1 MTRERTISV
10 RTWFKALA
18 DATGA
23 FLVESVKAAER
34 SSSAARPAAD
44 YTATLIPAGGRKRI
58 RLLVEAKSRL
68 SPREALAAY
77 AQGDQPGRKGREF
90 DAIVIACPYI
100 SPRVAQICREHG
112 VGYVDQA
119 GNCDIRAGDLVVHV
133 NGRPN
138 VAPDTRPLSNPFTPK
153 ASRVARLL
161 LGQPGRTWQV
171 QELARE
177 GGISLGLAFK
187 AKDAL
192 IEQGYVEEREGR
204 VALRDARALLDAWAS
219 AYKPHA
225 RRSQLYVMDEPARAE
240 EAVATWCDRQRVEYG
255 LAEFSG
261 AWRLA
266 PMVRYKQACVYVR
279 ESASRDILA
288 DLMKALDAKPA
299 ETGSNLAILVSS
311 DESVFFDSREAE
323 SICVLSPVQLF
334 LDLATQR
341 GRGKEAADE
350 LLRRVL
356 DPSFEQVMRPTH
368 EKDHSQ

>member
-1 MTRERTISV
+1 MTHERTISV
-10 RTWFKALA
+10 RTWLKALA

-23 FLVESVKAAER
+23 FQVESVKAAER
-34 SSSAARPAAD
+34 SRLAAQSAAD
-44 YTATLIPAGGRKRI
+44 CTATLMPAGGRKRI
-58 RLLVEAKSRL
+58 RLLIEAKSRMN
-68 SPREALAAY
+68 PREALSAC
-77 AQGDQPGRKGREF
+77 AQDNQSGRRGREF

-112 VGYVDQA
+112 VGYLDQA
-119 GNCDIRAGDLVVHV
+119 GNCDIRAGGLVVHV
-133 NGRPN
+133 DGRPN
-138 VAPDTRPLSNPFTPK
+138 VTPDTRPLSSPFTPK

-177 GGISLGLAFK
+177 GRISLGLAFK
-187 AKDAL
+187 AKDTL

-204 VALRDARALLDAWAS
+204 VALRDARALLDAWAP
-219 AYKPHA
+219 AYKPPA

-240 EAVATWCDRQRVEYG
+240 EAVATWCECQRVEYG

-266 PMVRYKQACVYVR
+266 PMVRYKQACVCVR
-279 ESASRDILA
+279 ESASHDIFA
-288 DLMKALDAKPA
+288 DLMKALDAKPV
-299 ETGSNLAILVSS
+299 ESGSNLTVLVSF

-323 SICVLSPVQLF
+323 GIHVLSPVQLY

-341 GRGKEAADE
+341 GRGREAADE

-356 DPSFEQVMRPTH
+356 EPSFEQVTRPAN
-368 EKDHSQ
+368 EKAHTQ